1 MLRKNIALDGPTIQ
15 VQAIKYASLLDD
27 IEFKASSGWLEG
39 IHFLFNKFFKKLF
52 GTDKNISHSLTW
64 DFFNTNSISTNKI

>member
-39 IHFLFNKFFKKLF
+39 FHFLFNKFFKKLF
-52 GTDKNISHSLTW
+52 GPDKNISHRLTW